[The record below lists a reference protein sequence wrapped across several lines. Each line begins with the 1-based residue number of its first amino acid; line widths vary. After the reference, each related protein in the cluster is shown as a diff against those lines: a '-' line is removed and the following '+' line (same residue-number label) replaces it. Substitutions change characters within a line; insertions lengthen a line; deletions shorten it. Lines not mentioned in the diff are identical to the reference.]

1 MMYTL
6 RLNQVLNPRLEMSI
20 KEFCAE
26 KPTKEEQGRN
36 LSRTLEWIKTWCPMV
51 RVLTE
56 VSPFDPRGS
65 AAVQTPVEYSF
76 FHEALADFKGMR
88 VEETT

>member
-1 MMYTL
+1 M
-6 RLNQVLNPRLEMSI
+6 RLSQFLNPRPEKSI

-26 KPTKEEQGRN
+26 KPTKEEQERN
-36 LSRTLEWIKTWCPMV
+36 LSQTLEWIKGHCPIV
-51 RVLTE
+51 SELTE

-76 FHEALADFKGMR
+76 IHEALTAFKGMR
-88 VEETT
+88 VEKTT